1 MPALAVVENCNEGA
15 SERVRDGVDSG
26 NQRGI
31 RSRHVSPPWRH
42 LMSLAGLWTPD
53 VDILEKIL
61 RAAAVYVFLLTA
73 FRLSGKRQ
81 IGQLTP
87 FDLVVLLVISNIV
100 QNAMIGN
107 DNSLGGGIIGA
118 TTILALNWAVVE
130 LTFRFKPLRRLVEA
144 RPTVLIHDGRI
155 LHDRLRAERITMDDL
170 EAALRRGGVADPT
183 RVRFAVL
190 EESGGISVVP
200 FSEGAAPPSGDR
212 ERA

>member
-1 MPALAVVENCNEGA
+1 MLLSGLLTPEIAVVE
-15 SERVRDGVDSG
+15 
-26 NQRGI
+26 
-31 RSRHVSPPWRH
+31 
-42 LMSLAGLWTPD
+42 
-53 VDILEKIL
+53 KIF
-61 RAAAVYVFLLTA
+61 RAAAIYGFLLLA
-73 FRLSGKRQ
+73 FRLTGKRQ

-107 DNSLGGGIIGA
+107 DNSLGGGLIGA
-118 TTILALNWAVVE
+118 TTILVLNWGVVE
-130 LTFRFKPLRRLVEA
+130 VTFRFKRVRRLLEA

-155 LHDRLRAERITMDDL
+155 LHDRLKAERITMDDL
-170 EAALRRGGVADPT
+170 EAALRRGGIADPA

-200 FSEGAAPPSGDR
+200 YSEGGSRPPSDGR

>member
-1 MPALAVVENCNEGA
+1 M
-15 SERVRDGVDSG
+15 
-26 NQRGI
+26 
-31 RSRHVSPPWRH
+31 
-42 LMSLAGLWTPD
+42 
-53 VDILEKIL
+53 L
-61 RAAAVYVFLLTA
+61 RAAAVYVFLLIA
-73 FRLSGKRQ
+73 FRLTGKRQ

-107 DNSLGGGIIGA
+107 DNSLGGGLIGA
-118 TTILALNWAVVE
+118 TTILTLNWAVVE
-130 LTFRFKPLRRLVEA
+130 LTFRFKRLRRLLEA
-144 RPTVLIHDGRI
+144 RPTVLIHDGQI

-170 EAALRRGGVADPT
+170 EAAVRRGGIADPT

-200 FSEGAAPPSGDR
+200 YSEGGLRPPSDGG